1 MNALVKFSGPDF
13 DAAVRVVREQGVQ
26 PRHKPYGRK
35 KADCTPEQWA
45 AHLEHP
51 KRIVIRPTPPALR
64 KPDGRIDWAEVR
76 RVTVVEFV
84 DYH

>member
-1 MNALVKFSGPDF
+1 MEVEFDDPKLQRVAEDSKRLV
-13 DAAVRVVREQGVQ
+13 RQ
-26 PRHKPYGRK
+26 YGAIGAKRTHNRP
-35 KADCTPEQWA
+35 AQWA
-45 AHLEHP
+45 ADLEHP
-51 KRIVIRPTPPALR
+51 KRIVIRPTPPAPR